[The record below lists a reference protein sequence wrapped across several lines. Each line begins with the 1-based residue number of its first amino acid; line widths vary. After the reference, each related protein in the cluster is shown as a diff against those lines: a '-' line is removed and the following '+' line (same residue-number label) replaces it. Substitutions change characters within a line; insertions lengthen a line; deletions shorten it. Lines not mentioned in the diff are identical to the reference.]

1 MHQPMTC
8 PLLVLGMVAY
18 PTWWLA
24 SNRLL
29 LYKPF
34 LPPSLQLQVTM
45 AYLSKCL
52 IGRYVTL
59 PSRH

>member
-1 MHQPMTC
+1 MTC

-29 LYKPF
+29 PYKPF

-45 AYLSKCL
+45 AYLSIQVL
-52 IGRYVTL
+52 NRLV
-59 PSRH
+59 RDHA